1 MNKYSVTFNLPN
13 EKGFLDFVNRIGPL
27 VGKFEVQMSQTVDES
42 VAAKPTLDQ
51 SAMSAPRGKRKSKV
65 VETILS
71 TLRIG
76 EAPARG
82 APRRAGERA
91 WPNRPSSDRLVDP
104 AEERG
109 DQARL
114 RRRPIASRSRGGSD
128 HLARLLRQQCRP

>member
-27 VGKFEVQMSQTVDES
+27 VGKFEVHMSQTVDET
-42 VAAKPTLDQ
+42 VAAKPMLDQ

-76 EAPARG
+76 EALPEALRG
-82 APRRAGERA
+82 ALASAGMSE
-91 WPNRPSSDRLVDP
+91 SSLSTGLAILQKSGEIKR
-104 AEERG
+104 
-109 DQARL
+109 
-114 RRRPIASRSRGGSD
+114 GSD
-128 HLARLLRQQCRP
+128 GAYYLSVREAA